1 MHFESR
7 YNVGQ
12 GKEIDLLEQTS
23 SEKFLE
29 IIGPQ
34 IGRFDPFIQKQIQEI
49 AQNHLLDL
57 TSISRGYF
65 SFETQFK
72 ITESAAM
79 RLKDNLAAESS
90 ELDASKLQSLWVAI
104 VRDFHSQNYWG
115 LETVREKPKKEKAVD
130 PVHRELFPY
139 IWAFVQS
146 AIIMKVVVYFFGI
159 RYTRDQSNENWWYIT
174 LALLTAGG
182 SLVWFA
188 FRHHRKMKKEEA
200 IHSNEKQTTQE

>member
-1 MHFESR
+1 M
-7 YNVGQ
+7 Q
-12 GKEIDLLEQTS
+12 EQAS
-23 SEKFLE
+23 NKKFLE
-29 IIGPQ
+29 IIGSQ
-34 IGRFDPFIQKQIQEI
+34 IVRFEPSVQNQIQEI

-65 SFETQFK
+65 SFDSQFK
-72 ITESAAM
+72 ITEKAAIGLAE
-79 RLKDNLAAESS
+79 RLAAEGSD
-90 ELDASKLQSLWVAI
+90 LDTVRLQSLWVAI
-104 VRDFHSQNYWG
+104 VRDFHSQGYWG
-115 LETVREKPKKEKAVD
+115 IETVREKPKKEKVVD

-188 FRHHRKMKKEEA
+188 FRHHRKMKKDEA
-200 IHSNEKQTTQE
+200 NALVEDQKK